1 MYDLIFPAMLVLLWT
16 GIRVTLPAVNVDLD
30 FDNAHA
36 TFCILLDKY
45 LAIAKGLVFV
55 DILLALLP
63 SSRAVSE
70 MPAHCCLAGAV
81 CGILF
86 CVWLTSIYEIY
97 LQVRYPR
104 FNGNQ
109 LGPSNY
115 SASKRAV
122 TLALGWGM
130 VLFSVIGLVVV
141 LA

>member
-1 MYDLIFPAMLVLLWT
+1 MNNLIFPGTLILLWVA
-16 GIRVTLPAVNVDLD
+16 IRVTLPSVNVDLD

-36 TFCILLDKY
+36 TFTFLLDKY
-45 LAIAKGLVFV
+45 LLIARGLIAV
-55 DILLALLP
+55 DIVLSLLP
-63 SSRAVSE
+63 MSRTASP
-70 MPAHCCLAGAV
+70 MPAHCLAAGAV

-86 CVWLTSIYEIY
+86 CVWLTSQYEMY

-104 FNGNQ
+104 FNGGQ

-115 SASKRAV
+115 TASKRAT

-130 VLFSVIGLVVV
+130 VLFTVIGLVVV